1 LKLKTMCTDLS
12 VGDLSGAVDAL
23 KSRIAE
29 AQTCL
34 DKMEASKKRAMEKFW
49 DQPENEMLK
58 KEVKRVSL
66 SQTEVKR
73 SSNLSVIYRKLKI
86 LENVPVV
93 LNLIPSIIDYAV
105 NVGLKETS
113 EQWVRHLCE
122 NGSLSSDVNLESVL
136 SRGKP
141 NFEVKLQP
149 VE

>member
-1 LKLKTMCTDLS
+1 
-12 VGDLSGAVDAL
+12 
-23 KSRIAE
+23 
-29 AQTCL
+29 
-34 DKMEASKKRAMEKFW
+34 
-49 DQPENEMLK
+49 
-58 KEVKRVSL
+58 L

-113 EQWVRHLCE
+113 DQWIRYLRE
-122 NGSLSSDVNLESVL
+122 NGSLSSDVPVESVL
-136 SRGKP
+136 SRGKQ
-141 NFEVKLQP
+141 NLEVKLQS